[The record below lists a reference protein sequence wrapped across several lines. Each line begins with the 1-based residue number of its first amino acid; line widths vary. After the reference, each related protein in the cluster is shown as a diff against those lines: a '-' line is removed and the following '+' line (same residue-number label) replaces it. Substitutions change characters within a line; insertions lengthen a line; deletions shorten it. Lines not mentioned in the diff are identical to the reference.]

1 MKMLKH
7 RVFVSLAMA
16 MCLGMVASALV
27 VAVPAGAQS
36 KGKGSGGNITFAEIV
51 GEPPDYFFP
60 MNTAS
65 YWTVGYEPWASYL
78 MWPPLYIWGKDGK
91 AEFNETRSVGE
102 EPVFS
107 TNSTGDTVVT
117 ITLKKRYWST
127 GKPVTT
133 RDIEFWM
140 NLFYTNKTTVAFY
153 NPKAFP
159 NNIKKIT
166 YLSSTKFQIVFNK
179 KYSTLWLEGDVL
191 TDITPIPQQA
201 WDKTS
206 TSGPVGTYDKTTSG
220 AKAVYKYLQ
229 KEASSDTTLATNPL
243 WKVVD
248 GPFEISSYDVTN
260 GSMSLVPNPKYTGPK
275 SSKEI
280 SKFTEVSYTST
291 TAELDA
297 LEIGTL
303 DVGYVPLT
311 ELKSLPKLESE
322 GYETATWKV
331 DGWGDLGLQYNK
343 GLSSTPIFEQ
353 QYFREALVHL
363 LTMTAIVE
371 KIYHG
376 HGYYDS
382 SPIPDP
388 SGHTSDVT
396 AIGKKDPYPYS
407 ISKAKKLLTDH
418 GWHVVPDGVTTCAKP
433 GTASDECGSGIAK
446 GAKLSFKILGT
457 ETTTTTYD
465 ALEYIISQFSL
476 VGVSLSAKLE
486 SISEL
491 ATLSGTCVGTA
502 TCSFNMR
509 LDIDEWPYGWPTSY
523 PSGVVDF
530 SCGSSGNYW
539 NICNAENDTLISG
552 AETSSTPYAGLEK
565 WENYMAKEQ
574 FVIFFPEV
582 AYRGV
587 VVYKKN
593 IQGVK
598 PLTPFLYI
606 QPTSWSVTK

>member
-1 MKMLKH
+1 MKRLKH
-7 RVFVSLAMA
+7 RVFVTLAMTI
-16 MCLGMVASALV
+16 CVGMVAFALV
-27 VAVPAGAQS
+27 GVLPAGARS
-36 KGKGSGGNITFAEIV
+36 KGKAGSGSVTFAEIV
-51 GEPPDYFFP
+51 GESPDYFFP

-65 YWTVGYEPWASYL
+65 HWTVGYEPWASYL
-78 MWPPLYIWGKDGK
+78 MWSPLYIWGKDGK

-102 EPVFS
+102 TPVFS
-107 TNSTGDTVVT
+107 TNSAGDTVVT

-133 RDIEFWM
+133 RDVEFWM
-140 NLFYTNKTTVAFY
+140 NLFYANKTTVAFY
-153 NPKAFP
+153 DPKAFP
-159 NNIKKIT
+159 TNVKKIN
-166 YLSSTKFQIVFNK
+166 YLSSTKFQIVFDK

-206 TSGPVGTYDKTTSG
+206 TSSPVGTDDTTTSG

-229 KEASSDTTLATNPL
+229 KEASSASTLGTNPL

-248 GPFEISSYDVTN
+248 GPFQISSYDVTN
-260 GSMSLVPNPKYTGPK
+260 GNMSLVLNPKYTGPK

-280 SKFTEVSYTST
+280 SKLTEIAYTSN

-297 LEIGTL
+297 LVSGTL

-311 ELKSLPKLESE
+311 ELKSIPKLESS
-322 GYETATWKV
+322 GYKTATWRL

-343 GLSSTPIFEQ
+343 DLSSTPIFEQ
-353 QYFREALVHL
+353 QYVREALVHL
-363 LTMTAIVE
+363 LTMTAIVK

-376 HGYYDS
+376 HGYYAS
-382 SPIPDP
+382 SPVPNP

-396 AIGKKDPYPYS
+396 PTGAKDPYPYS

-418 GWHVVPDGVTTCAKP
+418 GWHVIPDGVTTCVKP
-433 GTASDECGSGIAK
+433 GTASDECGKGISK
-446 GAKLSFKILGT
+446 GAKMSFKVLGT
-457 ETTTTTYD
+457 ETTTPQYD

-476 VGVSLSAKLE
+476 IGVNLKAKLA
-486 SISEL
+486 SISGL

-509 LDIDEWPYGWPTSY
+509 LDVDEWPYGWPTSY

-539 NICNAENDTLISG
+539 NICNAENDTLISD
-552 AETSSTPYAGLEK
+552 AETSSTPVAGLEK

-574 FVIFFPEV
+574 YVIFFPDDS
-582 AYRGV
+582 YRGV

-593 IQGVK
+593 IHGVV